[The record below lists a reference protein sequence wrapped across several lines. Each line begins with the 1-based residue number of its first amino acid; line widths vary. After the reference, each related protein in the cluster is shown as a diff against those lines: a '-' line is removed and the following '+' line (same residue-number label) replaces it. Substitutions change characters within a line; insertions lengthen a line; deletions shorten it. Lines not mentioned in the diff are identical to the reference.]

1 MLFNS
6 SESFSVNIGG
16 NSSIRI
22 PKNIANEL
30 NLEQGIYVNLD
41 VIENQLLITSEI
53 TKLDSLLNE
62 ITKENQHH
70 EILNLDY
77 KVGKEE

>member
-1 MLFNS
+1 MQTQ
-6 SESFSVNIGG
+6 IQKWG
-16 NSSIRI
+16 NSLGIRI

-30 NLEQGIYVNLD
+30 KLEQGIYVNLD
-41 VIENQLLITSEI
+41 VIENQLLITSET

-62 ITKENQHH
+62 ITKENQHN

-77 KVGKEE
+77 KVGKEEW

>member
-1 MLFNS
+1 MQTQ
-6 SESFSVNIGG
+6 IQKWG
-16 NSSIRI
+16 NSLGIRI

-30 NLEQGIYVNLD
+30 KLEQGIYVNLD

-62 ITKENQHH
+62 ITEENQHH

-77 KVGKEE
+77 KVGKEEW

>member
-1 MLFNS
+1 MQTQ
-6 SESFSVNIGG
+6 IQKWG
-16 NSSIRI
+16 NSLGIRI

-30 NLEQGIYVNLD
+30 KLEQGIYVNLD
-41 VIENQLLITSEI
+41 VIENQLLITSET

-77 KVGKEE
+77 KVGKEEW

>member
-1 MLFNS
+1 MQTQ
-6 SESFSVNIGG
+6 IQKWG
-16 NSSIRI
+16 NSLGIRI
-22 PKNIANEL
+22 PKTIANEL
-30 NLEQGIYVNLD
+30 NLEQGAYVNLE
-41 VIENQLLITSEI
+41 VLEKQILISSEI

-77 KVGKEE
+77 KVGKEEW

>member
-1 MLFNS
+1 MQTQ
-6 SESFSVNIGG
+6 IQKWG
-16 NSSIRI
+16 NSLGIRI

-30 NLEQGIYVNLD
+30 KLEQGIYVNLD

-62 ITKENQHH
+62 ITEENQHH
-70 EILNLDY
+70 EMLNLDY
-77 KVGKEE
+77 KVGKEEW